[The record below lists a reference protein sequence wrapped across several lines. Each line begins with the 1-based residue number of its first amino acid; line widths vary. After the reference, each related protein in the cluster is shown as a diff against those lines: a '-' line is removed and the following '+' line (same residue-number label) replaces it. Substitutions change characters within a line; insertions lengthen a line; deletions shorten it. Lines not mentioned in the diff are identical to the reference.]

1 MTDGCGREIEYLR
14 LSVTDK
20 CNLRCKYCMPEEGIR
35 HLLHTDVLS
44 FEEIQRLVGIMKG
57 LGIGKVRLTGGEPL
71 VRKGVVSLVDMLPC
85 DVYMTTNGCMLSEYA
100 RALKEAG
107 LRGVNV
113 SLDTLDAAR
122 FKELTGRDELGRVL
136 EGIDAAADAGIPVKL
151 NCVPIRGVND
161 GEIEELCDFAR
172 RSSFDIRFIELMPI
186 GCASAHTGIPS
197 DEIIERLGLT
207 PSESPSDGR
216 LSSGPAKYYR
226 QEGSGTRI
234 GFISPMS
241 QKFCDT
247 CNRIRLTADGFLK
260 TCLQYSNGTDLRL
273 LLRSGADN
281 DTIRRAIESAVGY
294 KPPAHSF
301 GNDSGSDTRR
311 MVQIGG

>member
-1 MTDGCGREIEYLR
+1 MTDGCGRKIEYLR

-20 CNLRCKYCMPEEGIR
+20 CNLRCAYCMPEEGIR
-35 HLLHTDVLS
+35 HLLHMDVLS
-44 FEEIQRLVGIMKG
+44 FEEIQRLTEIMKE
-57 LGIGKVRLTGGEPL
+57 LGIRKIRLTGGEPL
-71 VRKGVVSLVDMLPC
+71 VRKGVATLVGMLPC

-100 RALKEAG
+100 KALKEAG
-107 LRGVNV
+107 LCGINI
-113 SLDTLDAAR
+113 SLDTLDAAK

-136 EGIDAAADAGIPVKL
+136 EGIDAAASAGIPVKL

-161 GEIEELCDFAR
+161 DEMEKLCNFAQR
-172 RSSFDIRFIELMPI
+172 AGCDIRFIELMPI
-186 GCASAHTGIPS
+186 GCATAHTGIPS
-197 DEIIERLGLT
+197 AEIIERLALT
-207 PSESPSDGR
+207 RMDASDENET
-216 LSSGPAKYYR
+216 SGPARYYR
-226 QEGSGTRI
+226 RESAKTRI

-241 QKFCDT
+241 QKFCAS
-247 CNRIRLTADGFLK
+247 CNRIRLTADGYLK

-281 DTIRRAIESAVGY
+281 AAIRHAIESAVAN

-301 GNDSGSDTRR
+301 GDGNGSDARR